1 VGVEKPTT
9 HLERECGAT
18 GVTVEGEGVAVEGEG
33 VRTTYLGRHHG
44 AENPTS
50 SLKRWKGVIVV
61 GEAEGVAVAV
71 CCRVRLSLER
81 VYDDILRVPSRA

>member
-1 VGVEKPTT
+1 MWCHGCHCEGEV
-9 HLERECGAT
+9 C
-18 GVTVEGEGVAVEGEG
+18 VEGEAVAVEGEG

-61 GEAEGVAVAV
+61 GEAEGVAVV